1 MHVHAGPIDLARPRK
16 QTPHAGMDQV
26 RDGAV
31 DVRTSAGVGGRSV
44 GASDDEGQRER
55 GGEQHSR
62 GEQATQ
68 SSCVQQEVVIPSDG
82 RTSSGRG

>member
-1 MHVHAGPIDLARPRK
+1 MPDAG
-16 QTPHAGMDQV
+16 TDQV

-31 DVRTSAGVGGRSV
+31 DVRASRSIGG
-44 GASDDEGQRER
+44 GASDDERQRER
-55 GGEQHSR
+55 GGEQRAR

-68 SSCVQQEVVIPSDG
+68 SSCVQQEVIIPSES